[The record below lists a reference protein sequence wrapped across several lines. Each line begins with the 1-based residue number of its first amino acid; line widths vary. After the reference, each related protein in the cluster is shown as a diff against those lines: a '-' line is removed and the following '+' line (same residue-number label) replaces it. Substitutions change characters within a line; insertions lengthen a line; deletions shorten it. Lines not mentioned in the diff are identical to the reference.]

1 MFSPFKLL
9 KLMFGD
15 LKFSTMK
22 LKVSKP
28 SLKFSFSAFCSL
40 FLFSS
45 TWFNKACFAGV
56 NEEDSTLPYSYKN
69 VAVLSFSF

>member
-22 LKVSKP
+22 LKVSDYLNPLAIFKI
-28 SLKFSFSAFCSL
+28 
-40 FLFSS
+40 
-45 TWFNKACFAGV
+45 
-56 NEEDSTLPYSYKN
+56 
-69 VAVLSFSF
+69 